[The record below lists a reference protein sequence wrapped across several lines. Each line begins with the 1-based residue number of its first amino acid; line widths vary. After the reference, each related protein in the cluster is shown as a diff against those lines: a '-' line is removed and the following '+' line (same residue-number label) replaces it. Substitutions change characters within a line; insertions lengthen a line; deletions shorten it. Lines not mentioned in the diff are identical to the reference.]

1 MKNVF
6 AMQEFWIRQNMSFL
20 ARYWTTA
27 TEALARVK
35 GDAENFKEF
44 QIAGKEPH
52 YVEAILSSHKDR
64 LCYSGVLLTY
74 ATMEE
79 FLAVLAKEVGRMHD
93 IKILPS
99 DLKDRGVKQYKKF
112 IHDVCSVDP
121 VNLNVDWEFLQN
133 FSIVRNTI
141 IHANGNK
148 SLTSA
153 PNKLDALVAKYP
165 GELSFEHSVKLV
177 ISEEYVARCIEKT
190 SESARSINAYLRSRA
205 VMDVPK

>member
-99 DLKDRGVKQYKKF
+99 DLKGGGVKQYKKF

-121 VNLNVDWEFLQN
+121 VNLNVIGNSFQN

-141 IHANGNK
+141 IHANGN
-148 SLTSA
+148 SHLQV
-153 PNKLDALVAKYP
+153 LQ
-165 GELSFEHSVKLV
+165 
-177 ISEEYVARCIEKT
+177 ISWM
-190 SESARSINAYLRSRA
+190 L
-205 VMDVPK
+205 